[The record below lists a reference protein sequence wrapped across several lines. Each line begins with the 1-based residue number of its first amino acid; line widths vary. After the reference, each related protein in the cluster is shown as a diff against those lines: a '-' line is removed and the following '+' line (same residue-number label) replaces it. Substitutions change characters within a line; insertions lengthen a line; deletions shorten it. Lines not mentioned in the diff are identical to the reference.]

1 MQKFISSSVCKNFE
15 DSVKFAKKLGT
26 NIEISRFARDL
37 ADIDETFDSRVQAMK
52 KALENFDG
60 EVSLHGF
67 LFDLCVVSLDPLI
80 RKVSRQRFMQTYEAA
95 KILGAKT
102 VLFHTGFNAPLKC
115 EDYRRS
121 FRKNFIAYLKD
132 FVKNFEE
139 SGMVMVLENVQ
150 ETGPEFILDIIENV
164 GSNNLKASLDIGH
177 ANIHSEIPVT
187 EWIKTYGENLYHMH
201 IHNNYGDDDS
211 HFSLSDGNI
220 DAKAVF
226 RTVLECGLNPKIIFE
241 IFEKKAVIESIAIL
255 DEVLNTSNVI
265 QARPKQLEK
274 AG

>member
-15 DSVKFAKKLGT
+15 DSVKFAKELGT

-211 HFSLSDGNI
+211 HFSLLDGNI
-220 DAKAVF
+220 DAKTVF

>member
-1 MQKFISSSVCKNFE
+1 
-15 DSVKFAKKLGT
+15 
-26 NIEISRFARDL
+26 
-37 ADIDETFDSRVQAMK
+37 
-52 KALENFDG
+52 
-60 EVSLHGF
+60 
-67 LFDLCVVSLDPLI
+67 
-80 RKVSRQRFMQTYEAA
+80 
-95 KILGAKT
+95 
-102 VLFHTGFNAPLKC
+102 
-115 EDYRRS
+115 
-121 FRKNFIAYLKD
+121 
-132 FVKNFEE
+132 
-139 SGMVMVLENVQ
+139 MVMVLENVQ

-211 HFSLSDGNI
+211 HFSLLDGNI
-220 DAKAVF
+220 DAKTVF

>member
-15 DSVKFAKKLGT
+15 DSVKFAKELGT

-211 HFSLSDGNI
+211 HFSLLDGNI
-220 DAKAVF
+220 DAKAIF

>member
-15 DSVKFAKKLGT
+15 DSVKFAKELGT

-132 FVKNFEE
+132 FVKDFEA
-139 SGMVMVLENVQ
+139 SNIVMVLENVQ

-177 ANIHSEIPVT
+177 ANIHSEIPVV

-211 HFSLSDGNI
+211 HFSLLDGNI

-241 IFEKKAVIESIAIL
+241 IFEKKAVIESIALL
-255 DEVLNTSNVI
+255 DEVLNTSNIIPVRKK
-265 QARPKQLEK
+265 ALEK

>member
-15 DSVKFAKKLGT
+15 DSVKFAKELGT

-132 FVKNFEE
+132 FVKIFEE

>member
-15 DSVKFAKKLGT
+15 DSVKFAKELGT

-132 FVKNFEE
+132 FVKIFEE

-211 HFSLSDGNI
+211 HFSLLDGNI
-220 DAKAVF
+220 DAKTVF

>member
-15 DSVKFAKKLGT
+15 DSVKFAKELGT

-132 FVKNFEE
+132 FVKIFEE

-220 DAKAVF
+220 DAKTVF